1 MKTQNVVVTGIGFF
15 EHFPEESKC
24 FLCNTNVDKPCTL
37 IGVDH
42 TAKGGCE
49 EALPVHIQCMADHK
63 VWRINRESGVMY
75 AKDMRAP
82 E

>member
-1 MKTQNVVVTGIGFF
+1 MKTQNIVVTGIGFF
-15 EHFPEESKC
+15 EGFPQQSKC
-24 FLCNTNVDKPCTL
+24 FLCGTNDDKPCTL

-75 AKDMRAP
+75 AKDAREMK
-82 E
+82 